1 MSDDPEKTAAG
12 AEEAPAVEQKAG
24 KNKRKQLEL
33 HDPVHNADLLVDSM
47 EEVEFLQWLF
57 EAHSLGIVTDF
68 IYQPD
73 SFLLTGKVDYMPMFP
88 ANPKKPK
95 AKCLFRDHIYT
106 ADFKVVLASK
116 FLEASSKGFVVMD
129 NGKPGEDYTVWVDT
143 KGTFMLHGG
152 DRSFSINQKLVWEKY
167 GVYIQKVVPKEFFRK
182 LGVPPCLR
190 YTFQKKQISH
200 KYDGYNFIATQYGI
214 AKSES

>member
-1 MSDDPEKTAAG
+1 MAESDDKLEKELKT
-12 AEEAPAVEQKAG
+12 G

-33 HDPVHNADLLVDSM
+33 YDSVHNVNLLVDSM

-68 IYQPD
+68 TYQPD
-73 SFLLTGKVDYMPMFP
+73 PFFLTGKVDYIPMFP
-88 ANPKKPK
+88 VGGKKKKSP
-95 AKCLFRDHIYT
+95 KCLFRDHVYT

-116 FLEASSKGFVVMD
+116 FLETSARGFVVMD
-129 NGKPGEDYTVWVDT
+129 NGKPDEDYTVFADT
-143 KGTFMLHGG
+143 KGTFMMHGT
-152 DRSFSINQKLVWEKY
+152 DRAFSINQKLVWEKH
-167 GVYIQKVVPKEFFRK
+167 GVYVQKIVPKEFFRK

-214 AKSES
+214 TTNS